1 MEYLFLFQKSFNFA
15 ADIVNFLKTTIESCA
30 NSFACF

>member
-1 MEYLFLFQKSFNFA
+1 MEYLFLFQKNLNFA

-30 NSFACF
+30 NSFTCF